1 MANIDGKLGLLLEKI
16 VNRILCIKS
25 FESDDLRTTLWIA
38 KPYGIATDGAF
49 TLSGVFEG
57 VGSGVWTGVIEN
69 SSIVSVYAC
78 NGTLWQGNTISFSY
92 KVESGIG
99 YLGLSM
105 PNASSKKGGIGTV
118 IWG

>member
-1 MANIDGKLGLLLEKI
+1 MANIDSDLGLLLNRI
-16 VNRILCIKS
+16 IDRILCIKT
-25 FESDDLRTTLWIA
+25 FESDDLRTTRWVS

-69 SSIVSVYAC
+69 GSIVNVYAC
-78 NGTLWQGNTISFSY
+78 DGTLWQEDTIVFSY
-92 KVESGIG
+92 RVQSGIG
-99 YLGLSM
+99 ALGISM
-105 PNASSKKGGIGTV
+105 PNASSAKGGIGTV